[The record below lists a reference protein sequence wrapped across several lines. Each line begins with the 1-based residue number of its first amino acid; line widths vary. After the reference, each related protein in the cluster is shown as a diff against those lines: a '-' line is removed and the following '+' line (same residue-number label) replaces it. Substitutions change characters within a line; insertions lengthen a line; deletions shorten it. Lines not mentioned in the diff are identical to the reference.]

1 MKDKAYSLRRK
12 ARNTRRASKAARSTR
27 RYDSLMLNIEAEQ
40 REHRAEV
47 EEAEESYDSYTP
59 NSSEH
64 MYNDDDLDDLTL
76 TNVRITS
83 EQF

>member
-12 ARNTRRASKAARSTR
+12 ARNSRRASKAARSTR

-47 EEAEESYDSYTP
+47 EEETYDEYTP
-59 NSSEH
+59 NSSEL
-64 MYNDDDLDDLTL
+64 MYRDEDLDGLTL
-76 TNVRITS
+76 TTVRITS
-83 EQF
+83 ERF